1 MSVFEPA
8 IIGKEQEEGSVF
20 RPKFDANG
28 LVTAVA
34 CDVATNEVLML
45 AHMNAE
51 ALEKTLQTGKAHY
64 WSRSRQ
70 SIWLKGETS
79 GNVQMVQEIL
89 TDCDQDA
96 VVLKVIVQGDEA
108 SCHTGRISCFF
119 RSVSKGE
126 DGSYALSI
134 DKRPARFDP
143 QSVYSDDQ

>member
-51 ALEKTLQTGKAHY
+51 ALEKTKGWGLPIMTPKRRIAGEGYALIGDAGGMIEAFTGKGIGPGMM
-64 WSRSRQ
+64 S
-70 SIWLKGETS
+70 
-79 GNVQMVQEIL
+79 
-89 TDCDQDA
+89 
-96 VVLKVIVQGDEA
+96 
-108 SCHTGRISCFF
+108 
-119 RSVSKGE
+119 
-126 DGSYALSI
+126 
-134 DKRPARFDP
+134 ART
-143 QSVYSDDQ
+143 